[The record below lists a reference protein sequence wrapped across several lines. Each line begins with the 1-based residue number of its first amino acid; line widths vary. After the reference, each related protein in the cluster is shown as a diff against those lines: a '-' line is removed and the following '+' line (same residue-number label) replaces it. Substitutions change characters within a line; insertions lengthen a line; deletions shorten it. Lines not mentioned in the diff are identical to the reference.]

1 MERTFTRPAALAVV
15 LTIAGVVAV
24 PGPAVAQRATPAQQ
38 RIIDRIVEL
47 QREIDGLV
55 AQLPPALRTQVREDL
70 ARPVEAGGA
79 LTTTTGARA
88 AGGAATVGTGR
99 SGSAPRSVDV
109 FDRNNDGK
117 LTSADRAWRALRIW
131 IDTGPDGT
139 MRPGEVTTAV
149 DGAIRE
155 IDVGLRTFVRPDG
168 TTGSVRR
175 TDRIE
180 LDLKGD
186 GFRSAA
192 GILCVDIDVI
202 AEMGFG
208 VRSAGGQRL
217 RGVQPLEAGWR
228 VRGPDGTDIIL
239 R

>member
-1 MERTFTRPAALAVV
+1 MQRTFTLPAVLVVV

-24 PGPAVAQRATPAQQ
+24 PGPAVAQRATRAQQ
-38 RIIDRIVEL
+38 RIIDRILEL

-55 AQLPPALRTQVREDL
+55 AQLPSALRTQVREDL
-70 ARPVEAGGA
+70 ARPVEIGGG
-79 LTTTTGARA
+79 LTTATAART

-99 SGSAPRSVDV
+99 SGRAPRSVDV

-117 LTSADRAWRALRIW
+117 LTSADPAWRALRIW

-139 MRPGEVTTAV
+139 MSPGEVTSAE

-155 IDVGLRTFVRPDG
+155 IDVGLRTFVRRDG
-168 TTGSVRR
+168 TTGSIRR
-175 TDRIE
+175 IDRIE
-180 LDLKGD
+180 LDLRGD

-192 GILCVDIDVI
+192 GTLCVDLDVI
-202 AEMGFG
+202 AAMGFD
-208 VRSAGGQRL
+208 VRSTEGQRL

-239 R
+239 M